1 MYRTEQTVHSSSVYR
16 RGCKCCARV
25 SLCVFCPLLKV
36 CTQTKWWH
44 NTQFVFPFRFTTTSE
59 IVEALDGIR
68 QRRGGTNTSD
78 AITTM
83 RNMFSQNPASSRKR
97 IGILVTDGVADRT
110 AMIAGDDG
118 ITLFVVGIGTNVN
131 K

>member
-1 MYRTEQTVHSSSVYR
+1 
-16 RGCKCCARV
+16 
-25 SLCVFCPLLKV
+25 
-36 CTQTKWWH
+36 
-44 NTQFVFPFRFTTTSE
+44 
-59 IVEALDGIR
+59 
-68 QRRGGTNTSD
+68 
-78 AITTM
+78 M